1 MSFLKYI
8 FWNEFF
14 SQYDLSFFF
23 PFSFFFCSSS
33 DVIQWGYFSLS
44 MLVVELQLIMVVV
57 QEAKPLIFIYPQL
70 ETEARYVITKEN
82 KYNSW

>member
-1 MSFLKYI
+1 
-8 FWNEFF
+8 
-14 SQYDLSFFF
+14 
-23 PFSFFFCSSS
+23 
-33 DVIQWGYFSLS
+33 

-82 KYNSW
+82 KYNS